1 MRASN
6 STKAAAISGATAV
19 ATIRQSL
26 PKEDHRTTLA
36 VENPT
41 PARERVKR
49 IAGRISEIC
58 RRHAAI
64 AQSAGSTPISAAKR
78 AAALGSGPLSK
89 QGLLFLKKKKQK
101 DFILLR
107 LVQSIQHARQ
117 QIKVFW
123 FFFSK

>member
-6 STKAAAISGATAV
+6 SAKAAAISGATAV

-49 IAGRISEIC
+49 FAGRFLEIC
-58 RRHAAI
+58 HRYAAI
-64 AQSAGSTPISAAKR
+64 AQMAGNPPISAAKR
-78 AAALGSGPLSK
+78 AAALGSGPLRK
-89 QGLLFLKKKKQK
+89 QDLLFPEKKKQK
-101 DFILLR
+101 D
-107 LVQSIQHARQ
+107 SIR
-117 QIKVFW
+117 
-123 FFFSK
+123 